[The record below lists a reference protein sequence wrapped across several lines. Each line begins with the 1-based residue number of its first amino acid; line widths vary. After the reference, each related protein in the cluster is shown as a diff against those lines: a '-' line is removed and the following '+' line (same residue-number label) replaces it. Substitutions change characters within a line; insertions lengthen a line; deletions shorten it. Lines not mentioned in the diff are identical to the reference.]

1 MSRKWPGSL
10 ITKTKVTPTGPLE
23 SGTASGVWTLAEALQ
38 WTGKE
43 LWPIA
48 GNTPPEIIFIGGVT
62 TVGASGV
69 QVLTISTVNAST
81 TGDAED
87 WADLSVALRTGPAG
101 CGSSTRAVWG
111 ATNVSPYDAIQ
122 YIEYASGG
130 TGAAFGDLF
139 GNYNYTGV
147 AALSTS
153 TRGCWA
159 GGDSTDSAENINYIT
174 LSSTGDSLDFG
185 DLTLSRYQMVGMA
198 SATRGLWCAGE
209 LGGNPTTRVD
219 YITVAS
225 TGNAIDFGG
234 GVYSRYAGGGA
245 NSITGIYAGGNN
257 DTIEVNI
264 IAEKAIA
271 SLGDFSDFGD
281 LSQGLDQLA
290 GASSSTRVLFAGGM
304 NSSSARVNEIQY
316 ITIASSG
323 NAVDFGDLLQ
333 TTNDLAA
340 TSSVQGNF

>member
-43 LWPIA
+43 LWPTA

-245 NSITGIYAGGNN
+245 TSITGIYAGGNN